1 MLKLGNMHS
10 EDEVSLHC
18 SAVLYG
24 FPFCMHFNFPPASVF
39 MICILC
45 FSDDIAEWEREL
57 QTELQEYEVVDDGT
71 NLDDAD
77 LENEILQQIEAE
89 TK

>member
-1 MLKLGNMHS
+1 MLFLQYQ
-10 EDEVSLHC
+10 
-18 SAVLYG
+18 LYLQCCFFF
-24 FPFCMHFNFPPASVF
+24 FP
-39 MICILC
+39 
-45 FSDDIAEWEREL
+45 DDIADWEQEL

-71 NLDDAD
+71 NLDDAE

>member
-1 MLKLGNMHS
+1 
-10 EDEVSLHC
+10 
-18 SAVLYG
+18 
-24 FPFCMHFNFPPASVF
+24 
-39 MICILC
+39 
-45 FSDDIAEWEREL
+45 L